1 MIQHQQKIQHLYLR
15 AAFGETPDVISK
27 KVKSS
32 LDKNV
37 DDLFSATLQYLSLK
51 TIENPIKN
59 GKPASNLKILFSIL
73 RSREE
78 TLELNLD
85 WMDMMANTNAPLREK
100 MTLFWHNHFA
110 TSTPFAWL
118 MQVQNNT
125 LRKHALG
132 SFKKMLHAVAKDPAM
147 ILFLNNEQNKKD
159 APNENFAREVMELFT
174 LGRGNLYTE
183 KDIKEAARAFTGWR
197 INKMGEYEFSE
208 EDHDF
213 GEKEF
218 LGRKGNFN
226 GEEILNILLEE
237 RQTAKYLTQKIY
249 REFVNEQVDEEIT
262 NALAEDFY
270 KSNYDIKKL
279 MKQIFTAEWFYDER
293 NIGAKISSPVE
304 LIVRY
309 KKLINF
315 DVKRDDGLI
324 YMQKLLGQTLFFPPN
339 VAGWPGGKNWIDS
352 SSLFL
357 RMNIPFRILHDGGF
371 DLQPKPEFEDV
382 SDMDDVMLKN
392 RKRAEIQSDWSKLV
406 SVLSKAKEEA
416 LTDTVIDIFIQ
427 SPKQNI
433 DKTIIE
439 KYIDRSSHEKLI
451 MSTCAAVFS
460 LPEFQLI

>member
-1 MIQHQQKIQHLYLR
+1 
-15 AAFGETPDVISK
+15 
-27 KVKSS
+27 SS
-32 LDKNV
+32 
-37 DDLFSATLQYLSLK
+37 QRYLSLK

-59 GKPASNLKILFSIL
+59 GKPATSLKILFSIL
-73 RSREE
+73 RSRDQ

-85 WMDMMANTNAPLREK
+85 WMDMMATTSAPLREK

-118 MQVQNNT
+118 MQVQNNM
-125 LRKHALG
+125 LRKNALG
-132 SFKKMLHAVAKDPAM
+132 SFRKMLHAVAKDPAM
-147 ILFLNNEQNKKD
+147 ILYLNNEQNKKD

-197 INKMGEYEFSE
+197 INKLGQYEFSE

-218 LGRKGNFN
+218 LGRRGNFN
-226 GEEILNILLEE
+226 GEEILDILLKEK
-237 RQTAKYLTQKIY
+237 QTAIYITKKIY
-249 REFVNEQVDEEIT
+249 KEFVNEEPDEEVI
-262 NALAEDFY
+262 NKLADDFY
-270 KSNYDIKKL
+270 NTDYDIRKL
-279 MKQIFTAEWFYDER
+279 MKQILTADWFYDEK
-293 NIGAKISSPVE
+293 NIGCKISSPVE

-324 YMQKLLGQTLFFPPN
+324 YMQNLLGQTLFFPPN

-357 RMNIPFRILHDGGF
+357 RMNIPLRILHDGGF
-371 DLQPKPEFEDV
+371 DLRPKPEFEDV
-382 SDMDDVMLKN
+382 SDEETMLKT

-406 SVLSKAKEEA
+406 LAFKNVKQEQ
-416 LTDTVIDIFIQ
+416 LTDTIISAFVQ
-427 SPKQNI
+427 SPKGNI
-433 DKTIIE
+433 DKSIVE
-439 KYIDRSSHEKLI
+439 KYTDRSSQEKLI